1 MVLPGAT
8 DQHGPPDD
16 RQDTGMERIATP
28 APHRGFTL
36 IETMVVAAIMAV
48 GLGLGL
54 PALGTVLEHQRLATS
69 LHLVSADMAMA
80 RSTALMRR
88 EAVVVCPGLPDTGC
102 SGDNDWSR
110 GWLVFRD
117 PDGNRQPDTAADLL
131 RASAAPGA
139 DGGQVRLRATRPWL
153 RYQANGLAAHS
164 NLTVNACIGGQ
175 LRGKV
180 VVNRLGR
187 VRTERPES
195 GTDCP

>member
-1 MVLPGAT
+1 MDAIVT
-8 DQHGPPDD
+8 
-16 RQDTGMERIATP
+16 R
-28 APHRGFTL
+28 APQRGFTL
-36 IETMVVAAIMAV
+36 IETMVVVAITAV
-48 GLGLGL
+48 GLGLGV
-54 PALGTVLEHQRLATS
+54 PALGAVLEHQRLTTT

-80 RSTALMRR
+80 RSSALMRR

-102 SGDNDWSR
+102 SGDRDWSQ

-117 PDGNRQPDTAADLL
+117 PDGNRQPDVPADLL

-139 DGGQVRLRATRPWL
+139 DGGQIRLHATRAWL
-153 RYQANGLAAHS
+153 RYQPNGLAAHS

-187 VRTERPES
+187 VRTERPER
-195 GTDCP
+195 GTGCP